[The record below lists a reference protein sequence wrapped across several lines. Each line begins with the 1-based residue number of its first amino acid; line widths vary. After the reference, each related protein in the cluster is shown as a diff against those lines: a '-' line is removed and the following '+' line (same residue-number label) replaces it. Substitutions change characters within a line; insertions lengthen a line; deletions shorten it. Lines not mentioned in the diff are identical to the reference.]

1 MSDAASLLDG
11 TLEAAST
18 ALEAGEV
25 RAVELTNAALSR
37 IETDRSLGGF
47 ITLDEEGARAQAAAS
62 DSRRRAGRPRGPLD
76 GIPIALKD
84 LLVTQGIRTTAG
96 SRILGDWAPP
106 YDGAMALRLA
116 AAGAVMVG
124 KTNLDEFG
132 MGSSSE
138 HSAFGPARNPWDPS
152 RVPGGS
158 SGGSAIAVAAGHV
171 LGALGTDTGG
181 SIRQPA
187 ALCGVYGLKPT
198 YGRVSRHGLIA
209 YASSLDQAGP
219 FARSAHGLALLLQAI
234 AGFDEKDSTSV
245 DRPVPDYLRALSGE
259 VHDLKVGVPN
269 EYLGEGIEPAV
280 EARVR
285 EALDVLRAAGA
296 EVTPV
301 ALPHTRFGLS
311 AYYIIATAEA
321 SSNLARYD
329 GVRYGA
335 RANADTLDEMYTRT
349 RWEGFGDEVK
359 RRIVL
364 GTFVLSAGYQDQ
376 YYRRAQRVR
385 TLVRQDFERAFQI
398 VDILAAPTSPVGAF
412 RLGERLEDP
421 LQMYQ
426 ADTLTVCVSLAGL
439 PAASIPCGFTDR
451 ELPVGLQLIA
461 PWFEEERILQVAHAF
476 ERQTDFAARRPPVR
490 PDRKQP

>member
-1 MSDAASLLDG
+1 MRGVAALLDG
-11 TLEAAST
+11 TLEAASA

-25 RAVELTNAALSR
+25 RATELTDAALAR
-37 IETDRSLGGF
+37 IQADHALGAF

-62 DSRRRAGRPRGPLD
+62 DSRRRAGRARGPLD
-76 GIPIALKD
+76 GVPIALKD

-96 SRILGDWAPP
+96 SRILGDWTPP
-106 YDGAMALRLA
+106 YEGAMARRLA
-116 AAGAVMVG
+116 EAGAVMVG

-138 HSAFGPARNPWDPS
+138 HSAFGPVRNPWDPS
-152 RVPGGS
+152 CVPGGS
-158 SGGSAIAVAAGHV
+158 SGGSAVAVAAGHV

-209 YASSLDQAGP
+209 YASSLDQVGP
-219 FARSAHGLALLLQAI
+219 FARSARGLAILLQAV

-245 DRPVPDYLRALSGE
+245 DRPVPDYLSALEG
-259 VHDLKVGVPN
+259 DPRGLKIGVPE
-269 EYLGEGIEPAV
+269 EYFGEGIEPDV
-280 EARVR
+280 ETRVR
-285 EALDVLRAAGA
+285 NALDVLRANGA

-301 ALPHTRFGLS
+301 SLPHTRFGLS

-329 GVRYGA
+329 GVRYGP
-335 RANADTLDEMYTRT
+335 RENATTLEEMYART

-364 GTFVLSAGYQDQ
+364 GTFVLSAGYQDE

-385 TLVRQDFERAFQI
+385 TLVREDFARVFEH
-398 VDILAAPTSPVGAF
+398 VDILAAPTSPVVAF
-412 RLGERLEDP
+412 PLGERLEDP

-426 ADTLTVCVSLAGL
+426 ADVLTVCVSLAGV
-439 PAASIPCGFTDR
+439 PAASIPCGLSER
-451 ELPVGLQLIA
+451 NLPVGLQLIA
-461 PWFEEERILQVAHAF
+461 PWFEEQRILQVARAF
-476 ERQTDFAARRPPVR
+476 ERHTNFATLHPPNPR
-490 PDRKQP
+490 